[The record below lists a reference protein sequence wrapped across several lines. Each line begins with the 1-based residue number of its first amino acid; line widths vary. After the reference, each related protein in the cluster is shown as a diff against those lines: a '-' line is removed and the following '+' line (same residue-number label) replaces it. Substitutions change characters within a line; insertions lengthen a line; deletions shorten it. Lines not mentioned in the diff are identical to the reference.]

1 MRISTLARLPLCVLL
16 CFHVASV
23 MGKDEVRS
31 SAVKVHVT
39 QRPPDFIRPWTK
51 STARKTSGSGAII
64 EGKRIL
70 TNWHVVEYASQI
82 FVQFDQTSDKTPAR
96 VVATAPGMDLALLE
110 LEDPAEL
117 DSRPFLPIAESL
129 PDVSST
135 VNVYGYPIGG
145 EDMSVTEGIIS
156 RIDFTRYSNDA
167 VGVRIQVDA
176 ALNPGNS
183 GGPAVTDGQIVG
195 LVFSKINQAEN
206 IGYLIPA
213 EEVRMFLADSADG
226 TYDGKPALYDRFQT
240 AENVS
245 LRAKLGLSE
254 ETTGYHAITFGF
266 LAGELVKRVDGRSLG
281 TFFAEEIARPLGAD
295 VWIGLPESEDGRV
308 AEILKPR
315 RPPDQPLPS
324 NPVAIAALANPVLDA
339 EVPNERWYRAAEIPA
354 ANGQA
359 NARGLAQVYGLLA
372 NGGEL
377 SGVGLISPNT
387 IASATRERLS
397 NDDLVLEIPM
407 RWAAGYALN
416 DGVVYGPGEL
426 SFGHSGWG
434 GSFACADPIAGI
446 GIAYAMN
453 QMSSFPRT
461 LQDRS
466 EWAGPGGCRI
476 ILPVAGPAEG
486 RVGRPLPRSRADPR
500 GPLPSGCGGCPR
512 HPP

>member
-1 MRISTLARLPLCVLL
+1 MMRISIIARLPLFVLL

-23 MGKDEVRS
+23 TAKDEVRS

-39 QRPPDFIRPWTK
+39 QRPPDFMRPWTK

-64 EGKRIL
+64 EGNRIL

-96 VVATAPGMDLALLE
+96 VVGAAPEMDLALLE

-117 DSRPFLPIAESL
+117 DGRPFLPIADSL

-213 EEVRMFLADSADG
+213 EEIRMFLADYADG

-254 ETTGYHAITFGF
+254 DTTGYVVREPFRDEESYPLKKWDVITHIGEHELDNLGNVRIRDDLRLDFRYLVPE
-266 LAGELVKRVDGRSLG
+266 LAHNDELQLTIFRDGESLPLTVPVVNNRIRLLPSLKGDYPRHFIYGPLVFTAATQEFVRVLGARGVGYLAAVKSPLLYRQQDDPAFEGEELVVMANRMFSHRMIKGYRNMPFGVVSHVNGQSINNLRHFVELLRDCEDE
-281 TFFAEEIARPLGAD
+281 FVVFEFADEGETLVFRRQELTDATEGILIDEGIRDQYSKDLAD
-295 VWIGLPESEDGRV
+295 VWE
-308 AEILKPR
+308 
-315 RPPDQPLPS
+315 
-324 NPVAIAALANPVLDA
+324 
-339 EVPNERWYRAAEIPA
+339 
-354 ANGQA
+354 
-359 NARGLAQVYGLLA
+359 
-372 NGGEL
+372 
-377 SGVGLISPNT
+377 
-387 IASATRERLS
+387 
-397 NDDLVLEIPM
+397 
-407 RWAAGYALN
+407 
-416 DGVVYGPGEL
+416 
-426 SFGHSGWG
+426 
-434 GSFACADPIAGI
+434 GS
-446 GIAYAMN
+446 
-453 QMSSFPRT
+453 
-461 LQDRS
+461 
-466 EWAGPGGCRI
+466 
-476 ILPVAGPAEG
+476 
-486 RVGRPLPRSRADPR
+486 
-500 GPLPSGCGGCPR
+500 
-512 HPP
+512 